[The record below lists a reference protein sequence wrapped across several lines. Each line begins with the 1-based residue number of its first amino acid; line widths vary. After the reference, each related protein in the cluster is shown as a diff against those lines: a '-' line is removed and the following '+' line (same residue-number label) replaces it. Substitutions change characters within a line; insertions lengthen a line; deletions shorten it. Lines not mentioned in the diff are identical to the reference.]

1 MRLGVFGGT
10 FDPPHVG
17 HLIVAQDAALAL
29 DLDRVLFVPAGVPP
43 HKRDRVLSPADARL
57 AMTRAAVAGNGR
69 FDVDAVELERGEGP
83 SYTVDTLRA
92 LAERHPGAEL
102 WLLIGRDQWE
112 EFATWREPEEVLR
125 LASVGVLSRAG
136 NGSGPGLGPGP
147 FTNESGLGAG
157 VRFVDVTRIDTSSTE
172 IRRRVGVGESV
183 RYLVPDAVIEIIFR
197 ESLYRGHRSDAA
209 DAATQLPDGP
219 S

>member
-17 HLIVAQDAALAL
+17 HLIVAQDAVLAL

-57 AMTRAAVAGNGR
+57 AMTRAAVVGNGR
-69 FDVDAVELERGEGP
+69 FDVDAVELERGAGP

-92 LAERHPGAEL
+92 LVGRHPGAEL
-102 WLLIGRDQWE
+102 WLLIGRDQWD
-112 EFATWREPEEVLR
+112 EFGTWKESEEVLR
-125 LASVGVLSRAG
+125 LASVGVMSRAG
-136 NGSGPGLGPGP
+136 NGSGPGPGLGPG
-147 FTNESGLGAG
+147 TYER
-157 VRFVDVTRIDTSSTE
+157 VKFVDVTRIDVSSTE

-183 RYLVPDAVIEIIFR
+183 RYLVPDPVIEIIFR
-197 ESLYRGHRSDAA
+197 ESLYRGLRSDAA
-209 DAATQLPDGP
+209 DASTQHTDRP

>member
-17 HLIVAQDAALAL
+17 HLIVAQDAAVAL

-43 HKRDRVLSPADARL
+43 HKRNRVLSPADARL
-57 AMTRAAVAGNGR
+57 AMTRAATAGNGR
-69 FDVDAVELERGEGP
+69 FDVDGVEVERGEGP

-92 LAERHPGAEL
+92 LVGRHPGAEL
-102 WLLIGRDQWE
+102 WLLLGRDQWD
-112 EFATWREPEEVLR
+112 EFATWREPDEVLR

-136 NGSGPGLGPGP
+136 DGSGPGPGLGPG
-147 FTNESGLGAG
+147 THER
-157 VRFVDVTRIDTSSTE
+157 VRFVDVTRIDVSSTE

-197 ESLYRGHRSDAA
+197 ESLYRGLRGDAA
-209 DAATQLPDGP
+209 DAPTQRAGGP